1 MTAWPE
7 KSAAAAYVHIPFCIK
22 KCCYCD
28 FISYPGCS
36 EAEQTAYVAALL
48 REIRRVA
55 AGLRRRESDWQI
67 VPLQSVF
74 LGGGTPSILPAGQ
87 ISSILSCL
95 AEEFGLDPAGE
106 FTLEANPGTVSM
118 ENLQAYRAAGF
129 NRISLGLQAAQPGL
143 LQRLGRIHTT
153 EDFCQSV
160 LWAAAAGFR
169 SINADIMFG
178 LPGQTTADI
187 EQTLD
192 LVLSLPVDHLS
203 FYALTLEEGTPL
215 YDVCR
220 RQPDLL
226 PDDETER
233 SQYHR
238 ICRYLAE
245 KGFEHYEI
253 SNSARPGCRCR
264 HNLTYWRGEPYY
276 GFGAG
281 AHSFLQG
288 VRRANTG
295 DLADYRNAFPES
307 GAVVPETGGEANL
320 WPAAQTLEII
330 DRGEA
335 MKEMMLLG
343 LRLIDGVGFS
353 DFQNRFGQDMRDYFD
368 LPIKKLIRRGLL
380 LQDEQGI
387 RLSVLGLDLANQV
400 FQEFV

>member
-1 MTAWPE
+1 MTIWPE

-28 FISYPGCS
+28 FVSYPGCS
-36 EAEQTAYVAALL
+36 EKEQSDYVAALL

-55 AGLRRRESDWQI
+55 GYMRGLKDDWQI
-67 VPLQSVF
+67 IPLQSVF
-74 LGGGTPSILPAGQ
+74 LGGGTPTILPAGQ
-87 ISSILSCL
+87 ISAILSCL

-106 FTLEANPGTVSM
+106 FTLEANPGTVTM

-129 NRISLGLQAAQPGL
+129 NRISLGLQAAQAGL
-143 LQRLGRIHTT
+143 LHRLGRIHTAG
-153 EDFCQSV
+153 DFCQSV
-160 LWAAAAGFR
+160 ALAAAAGFR

-178 LPGQTTADI
+178 LPGQTLADV

-203 FYALTLEEGTPL
+203 FYSLSLEEGTPL
-215 YDVCR
+215 YELCR
-220 RQPDLL
+220 RQPGLL
-226 PDDETER
+226 PDDELER

-238 ICRYLAE
+238 ISRYLAE
-245 KGFEHYEI
+245 QGFEHYEI

-264 HNLTYWRGEPYY
+264 HNLTYWHGEPYY

-288 VRRANTG
+288 ARRANTS
-295 DLADYRNAFPES
+295 DLARYRSAFPEP
-307 GAVVPETGGEANL
+307 GAADPETDP
-320 WPAAQTLEII
+320 WPAAQVLELI
-330 DRGEA
+330 DRNEA

-343 LRLIDGVGFS
+343 LRLIGGVRFV
-353 DFQNRFGQDMRDYFD
+353 DFRNRFGQDMEDCFD
-368 LPIKKLIRRGLL
+368 VPIKKMIRRGLL
-380 LQDEQGI
+380 LRDEHGV
-387 RLSVLGLDLANQV
+387 RLSTLGLDLANQV